1 MLHSRLT
8 ISVVALLAALIA
20 SPVMAQN
27 LPRGAY
33 ATVPVPGQPAAP
45 VAPTPAPAAPQP
57 PGAPRPPTPGAQ
69 TQKPEEQQRVVADPA
84 TNSLIIYGT
93 AQEFQNIKNILK
105 DLDIVPRQVLLD
117 VLIAEVTLSD
127 DQSFGIEYEIFRRSG
142 VSIFGQTFNSH
153 GAIRSG
159 ILPALPDGATITPFA
174 NGISGVIGR
183 SNAVRAFINAATTDS
198 RFKILSSPSVLAA
211 DNRPARI
218 QIGSEEPIATG
229 TIAAAVGGV
238 AQSTSIQYRNTGRI
252 VTIIPQVNSQ
262 GLVNL
267 QLLAEVSSIREFQE
281 VGQTGTTSPAFDI
294 RQAETTAVVQD
305 GDTLVVGGMI
315 SNNSSRTRTG
325 IPYLMDIPVIGR
337 FFGSTTDLTDRTELI
352 MLITPHVIRNRD
364 ESRQVTEDFKK
375 SLSTVRNELERM
387 AREREKLQQRPLEEK
402 PALPGPSGDPAP
414 APNLPATS
422 PPPPAPSSAPAGPG
436 ASVMPLRKINLPPKA
451 SPNAAVK
458 DLPSAAGGEMV
469 SPAPGRRPL
478 SVQVETPQPEVP
490 PLNPQHAYALSVTR
504 HPEKTPAATIQHP
517 ASEKLESKPLQQ
529 WTVQVASMDR
539 QKDAEE
545 LAGVLRSK
553 GYDAYVIAANID
565 GKTWHRIRV
574 GQSLSRADASKLQ
587 KILQVSEKF
596 ESSYMLTR

>member
-8 ISVVALLAALIA
+8 ITVVALFTAIIA

-27 LPRGAY
+27 VPRGAY
-33 ATVPVPGQPAAP
+33 ATVPVPGQPGVP
-45 VAPTPAPAAPQP
+45 VAPTPAPVAPQP

-117 VLIAEVTLSD
+117 VLIAEVTLTD
-127 DQSFGIEYEIFRRSG
+127 DHSFGIEYEIFKRSG
-142 VSIFGQTFNSH
+142 VTIFGQTFNSQ

-159 ILPALPDGATITPFA
+159 ILPALPPDATITPFA

-183 SNAVRAFINAATTDS
+183 SNAVRAFINAAMTDS
-198 RFKILSSPSVLAA
+198 RVKILSSPSVLAT

-218 QIGSEEPIATG
+218 QIGSEQPIATG

-267 QLLAEVSSIREFQE
+267 QLLAEVSQIRPTEQQ
-281 VGQTGTTSPAFDI
+281 VGQDFFPAFDI

-305 GDTLVVGGMI
+305 GDTLVVGGII
-315 SNNSSRTRTG
+315 SNDSNRTRSG

-337 FFGSTTDLTDRTELI
+337 FFGSTNDFSIRTELI

-364 ESRQVTEDFKK
+364 VSRQITEDFKK

-469 SPAPGRRPL
+469 SPASGRRAL

-490 PLNPQHAYALSVTR
+490 PINPQPAYALSVTP

-517 ASEKLESKPLQQ
+517 ASEKLESKSLQQ

-539 QKDAEE
+539 QKDAEK

-553 GYDAYVIAANID
+553 GYDAYVIAADVD

>member
-8 ISVVALLAALIA
+8 ITVVALFTAIIA

-27 LPRGAY
+27 VPRGAY
-33 ATVPVPGQPAAP
+33 ATVPVPGQPGVP
-45 VAPTPAPAAPQP
+45 VAPTPAPVAPQP

-117 VLIAEVTLSD
+117 VLIAEVTLTD
-127 DQSFGIEYEIFRRSG
+127 DHSFGIEYEIFKRSG
-142 VSIFGQTFNSH
+142 VTIFGQTFNSQ

-159 ILPALPDGATITPFA
+159 ILPALPPDATITPFA

-183 SNAVRAFINAATTDS
+183 GNAVRAFINAAMTDA
-198 RFKILSSPSVLAA
+198 RIKILSSPSVLAT

-218 QIGSEEPIATG
+218 QIGSEQPIATG

-267 QLLAEVSSIREFQE
+267 QLLAEVSQIRPTEQQ
-281 VGQTGTTSPAFDI
+281 VGQDFFPAFDI

-305 GDTLVVGGMI
+305 GDTLVVGGII
-315 SNNSSRTRTG
+315 SNDSNRTRSG

-337 FFGSTTDLTDRTELI
+337 FFGSTNDSTDRTELI

-402 PALPGPSGDPAP
+402 PALPGPLGDPAP
-414 APNLPATS
+414 APNLPAT
-422 PPPPAPSSAPAGPG
+422 PPPPAPRSAPAGAG
-436 ASVMPLRKINLPPKA
+436 ASVMPLRNINLSPKA

-469 SPAPGRRPL
+469 SPASGRRAL

-490 PLNPQHAYALSVTR
+490 PINPQPAYALSVTP

-517 ASEKLESKPLQQ
+517 ASEKLESKSLQQ

-539 QKDAEE
+539 QKDAEK

-553 GYDAYVIAANID
+553 GYDAYVIAADVD

>member
-1 MLHSRLT
+1 MPHSRLT
-8 ISVVALLAALIA
+8 IAVVALLTATIA
-20 SPVMAQN
+20 SPVMPQN

-33 ATVPVPGQPAAP
+33 AAAPVPGQPAAP

-57 PGAPRPPTPGAQ
+57 PGVPRPPTPGAP

-142 VSIFGQTFNSH
+142 VSIFGQNFNSH
-153 GAIRSG
+153 GGIRSG
-159 ILPALPDGATITPFA
+159 ILPGLPAGATITPFG

-183 SNAVRAFINAATTDS
+183 SNSVRAFINAAMTDS

-337 FFGSTTDLTDRTELI
+337 FFGSTTDSTDRTELI
-352 MLITPHVIRNRD
+352 MLITPHVIRSRD

-387 AREREKLQQRPLEEK
+387 AREREKLQQKPLEEK
-402 PALPGPSGDPAP
+402 PALPGPLGDPAP
-414 APNLPATS
+414 APNLPAT
-422 PPPPAPSSAPAGPG
+422 PPPPAPSSAPAG
-436 ASVMPLRKINLPPKA
+436 ASVMPLTNINLSSKAPP
-451 SPNAAVK
+451 NDAAK
-458 DLPSAAGGEMV
+458 DLPPGATRERV
-469 SPAPGRRPL
+469 SPAPGRRAL
-478 SVQVETPQPEVP
+478 SGQVETPQNEQSPANP
-490 PLNPQHAYALSVTR
+490 PQAYALSVMR
-504 HPEKTPAATIQHP
+504 HPEKTPATI
-517 ASEKLESKPLQQ
+517 AKAVSDKLEPKSLQQ
-529 WTVQVASMDR
+529 WTVQVASMGR

-545 LAGVLRSK
+545 LAGALRSK
-553 GYDAYVIAANID
+553 GYDAYVSAADVD

-574 GQSLSRADASKLQ
+574 GQSLSRADAAKLQ
-587 KILQVSEKF
+587 KLLQVSEKF
-596 ESSYMLTR
+596 ESSYILTR

>member
-8 ISVVALLAALIA
+8 IPVVALFTAIIA

-159 ILPALPDGATITPFA
+159 ILPALPAGATITPFA

-229 TIAAAVGGV
+229 TIAQAVGGV

-387 AREREKLQQRPLEEK
+387 AREREKLQQKPLEEK
-402 PALPGPSGDPAP
+402 PALPGPLGDPAP
-414 APNLPATS
+414 APNLPAT
-422 PPPPAPSSAPAGPG
+422 PPPPAPSSAPAGAG
-436 ASVMPLRKINLPPKA
+436 ASVMPLSNINLPSKA

-490 PLNPQHAYALSVTR
+490 QLNPQHAYALSVTR

-517 ASEKLESKPLQQ
+517 ASEKLESKSLQQ

-539 QKDAEE
+539 QKDAEK

-596 ESSYMLTR
+596 ESSYMLMR

>member
-8 ISVVALLAALIA
+8 ITVVALFTAIIA

-27 LPRGAY
+27 VPRGAY
-33 ATVPVPGQPAAP
+33 ATVPVPGQPGVP
-45 VAPTPAPAAPQP
+45 VAPTPAPVAPQP

-142 VSIFGQTFNSH
+142 VSIFGQTFDSH

-159 ILPALPDGATITPFA
+159 IVPGLAAGATTTQFA

-183 SNAVRAFINAATTDS
+183 GNAVRAFINAAMTDS

-229 TIAAAVGGV
+229 TIAQAVGGV

-267 QLLAEVSSIREFQE
+267 QLLAEVSQIRPTEQQ
-281 VGQTGTTSPAFDI
+281 VGQDFFPAFDI

-305 GDTLVVGGMI
+305 GDTLVVGGII
-315 SNNSSRTRTG
+315 SNDSNRTRSG

-337 FFGSTTDLTDRTELI
+337 FFGSTNDFSIRTELI

-364 ESRQVTEDFKK
+364 VSRQITEDFKK

-387 AREREKLQQRPLEEK
+387 AREREKLQQRPLEER

-414 APNLPATS
+414 APVLPGTA
-422 PPPPAPSSAPAGPG
+422 PAPAPSAAPAPPG
-436 ASVMPLRKINLPPKA
+436 VSAVPLKQINLESNMPNEVKSLPPA
-451 SPNAAVK
+451 
-458 DLPSAAGGEMV
+458 
-469 SPAPGRRPL
+469 
-478 SVQVETPQPEVP
+478 
-490 PLNPQHAYALSVTR
+490 
-504 HPEKTPAATIQHP
+504 
-517 ASEKLESKPLQQ
+517 
-529 WTVQVASMDR
+529 DR
-539 QKDAEE
+539 
-545 LAGVLRSK
+545 
-553 GYDAYVIAANID
+553 
-565 GKTWHRIRV
+565 
-574 GQSLSRADASKLQ
+574 
-587 KILQVSEKF
+587 
-596 ESSYMLTR
+596 LTM

>member
-8 ISVVALLAALIA
+8 ITVVALFTAIIA

-27 LPRGAY
+27 VPRGAY
-33 ATVPVPGQPAAP
+33 ATVPVPGQPGVP
-45 VAPTPAPAAPQP
+45 VAPTPAPVAPQP

-84 TNSLIIYGT
+84 TNSLIVYGT

-117 VLIAEVTLSD
+117 VLIAEVTLTD
-127 DQSFGIEYEIFRRSG
+127 DHSFGIEYEIFKRSG
-142 VSIFGQTFNSH
+142 VTIFGQTFNSQ

-159 ILPALPDGATITPFA
+159 ILPALPPDATITPFA

-183 SNAVRAFINAATTDS
+183 GNAVRAFINAAMTDS

-337 FFGSTTDLTDRTELI
+337 FFGATTDSTDRTELI

-387 AREREKLQQRPLEEK
+387 TREREKLQQKPLEEK
-402 PALPGPSGDPAP
+402 PALPGPLGDPAP
-414 APNLPATS
+414 APNLPAT
-422 PPPPAPSSAPAGPG
+422 PPPPAPSSAPAGAG
-436 ASVMPLRKINLPPKA
+436 ASVMPLRNINLSPKA

-469 SPAPGRRPL
+469 SPAPGRRAL
-478 SVQVETPQPEVP
+478 SVQVETP
-490 PLNPQHAYALSVTR
+490 
-504 HPEKTPAATIQHP
+504 
-517 ASEKLESKPLQQ
+517 
-529 WTVQVASMDR
+529 
-539 QKDAEE
+539 
-545 LAGVLRSK
+545 
-553 GYDAYVIAANID
+553 
-565 GKTWHRIRV
+565 
-574 GQSLSRADASKLQ
+574 
-587 KILQVSEKF
+587 
-596 ESSYMLTR
+596 